1 MALQAHISE
10 LSEKHRMLDKLVEDE
25 MARPASDDV
34 RIAKLKRQKLRI
46 KDRIEKLTRGQQAA

>member
-1 MALQAHISE
+1 MALQSHISE